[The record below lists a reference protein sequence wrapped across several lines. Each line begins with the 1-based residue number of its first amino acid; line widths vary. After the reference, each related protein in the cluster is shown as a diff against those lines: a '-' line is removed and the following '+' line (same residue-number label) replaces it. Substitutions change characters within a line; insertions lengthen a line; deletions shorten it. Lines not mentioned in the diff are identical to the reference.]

1 MCVYRVLGDYLIK
14 GTISGIDHM
23 DTEKF
28 DRLIKKFQE
37 GELTGEQKAL
47 EDQWFDALSDSNNA
61 AFTTAHLEHVSHRK
75 KGKLGPQTKK
85 QERRKQYPQWY
96 LYPPQL

>member
-1 MCVYRVLGDYLIK
+1 STFFQIGLCVYRVLGDYLIK

-28 DRLIKKFQE
+28 DRLIKKYQE

-47 EDQWFDALSDSNNA
+47 VDQWFDALSDSDTS
-61 AFTTAHLEHVSHRK
+61 AFTPAQLENLGHRIQEQ
-75 KGKLGPQTKK
+75 LGPQPGKP
-85 QERRKQYPQWY
+85 ERR
-96 LYPPQL
+96 QLFP